1 MTHQEVFTKITENKK
16 RIEELV
22 DVTTFVLNPEV
33 ARLEREIEELQSTCN
48 HCFIEGVCI
57 HCTKEEQ

>member
-33 ARLEREIEELQSTCN
+33 ARLEQEIEELQSTCN

>member
-33 ARLEREIEELQSTCN
+33 ARLEQEIEELQSTCK